1 MGRYVLARLASSVV
15 VFFAV
20 TLLVF
25 VAFFVL
31 PRPTALTGQHRSD
44 PFGVHGSLLGS
55 YGRYVWALVRHGDL
69 GHSTLDRE
77 EVRTKLGRAAPVTVS
92 LVVGGT
98 IVWLAIALPI
108 GLAAALRPRSL
119 LDRGGTVFV
128 LVGLSLHPVWLSLV
142 LSYVFGRSLH
152 VLPPA
157 GYCSIANVST
167 GCDGLGEWAYH
178 LLLPCVTFGVVNA
191 ALFASMLRA
200 LVVEQLGAEYVRTA
214 RAKGAG
220 EQRVLLRHVLRHVA
234 APLVTMLGV
243 FLGTA
248 IGSVVFVESAFGL
261 PGLGG
266 LLRQATTRRDLPMI
280 AGSVVCLTVV
290 VLVLNLLVDL
300 AYGAF
305 DPRIRSARSPAGS
318 SVALTEA

>member
-119 LDRGGTVFV
+119 
-128 LVGLSLHPVWLSLV
+128 
-142 LSYVFGRSLH
+142 H

-234 APLVTMLGV
+234 APLVT
-243 FLGTA
+243 
-248 IGSVVFVESAFGL
+248 
-261 PGLGG
+261 
-266 LLRQATTRRDLPMI
+266 
-280 AGSVVCLTVV
+280 
-290 VLVLNLLVDL
+290 
-300 AYGAF
+300 
-305 DPRIRSARSPAGS
+305 
-318 SVALTEA
+318 

>member
-1 MGRYVLARLASSVV
+1 VLARLVSSIA

-25 VAFFVL
+25 LAFFAL
-31 PRPTALTGQHRSD
+31 PHPRPVTGQHRST

-55 YGRYVWALVRHGDL
+55 YGRYVWGLVRHGDL
-69 GHSTLDRE
+69 GHSTIDRE
-77 EVRTKLGRAAPVTVS
+77 EVRTKLGRAAPVTIS

-98 IVWLAIALPI
+98 LVWLAIALPI

-119 LDRGGTVFV
+119 LDRAGMVFV
-128 LVGLSLHPVWLSLV
+128 LIGLSLHPVWLSLV

-152 VLPPA
+152 VLPPS
-157 GYCSIANVST
+157 GYCSIDNVST

-200 LVVEQLGAEYVRTA
+200 LVVEQLGEEYVRTA
-214 RAKGAG
+214 RAKGAD
-220 EQRVLLRHVLRHVA
+220 EKRVLLRHVLRHVA
-234 APLVTMLGV
+234 PPIVTMLGV

-248 IGSVVFVESAFGL
+248 IGSVVFVESAFDL

-266 LLRQATTRRDLPMI
+266 LLRQATTRHDLPMI
-280 AGSVVCLTVV
+280 AGSVVCLALI

-300 AYGAF
+300 VYGAF
-305 DPRIRSARSPAGS
+305 DPRVRKSRSPARS
-318 SVALTEA
+318 AVALTEA

>member
-1 MGRYVLARLASSVV
+1 MGRYVLARLGSSVV
-15 VFFAV
+15 VFFAI
-20 TLLVF
+20 TLLVW
-25 VAFFVL
+25 VAFFAL
-31 PRPTALTGQHRSD
+31 PRPRNLTGQHRSD
-44 PFGVHGSLLGS
+44 PFAVHGSLLGS

-69 GHSTLDRE
+69 GHSTIDRE
-77 EVRTKLGRAAPVTVS
+77 DVRTKLGRAAPVTIS
-92 LVVGGT
+92 LILGGT
-98 IVWLAIALPI
+98 IVWLAIAVSI

-119 LDRGGTVFV
+119 LDRAGTIFV
-128 LVGLSLHPVWLSLV
+128 LIGLSLHPVWLSLV
-142 LSYVFGRSLH
+142 LSYVFGHSLH

-157 GYCSIANVST
+157 GYCSINNVST

-200 LVVEQLGAEYVRTA
+200 LVVEQLSEEYVRTA
-214 RAKGAG
+214 RAKGAD
-220 EQRVLLRHVLRHVA
+220 EKRVLLRHVLRHVA
-234 APLVTMLGV
+234 PPIVTMLGV

-248 IGSVVFVESAFGL
+248 IGSVVFVESAFDL

-280 AGSVVCLTVV
+280 AGSVVCLALV

-300 AYGAF
+300 VYGAF
-305 DPRIRSARSPAGS
+305 DPRVRKARSRPQPA
-318 SVALTEA
+318 VALEA